1 MHNTVPE
8 HPVVV
13 IGLGDIG
20 GNLASALANA
30 SWPVLGVRRS
40 ASAVS
45 GVPLL
50 QLDARS
56 TSALARLP
64 QRSTAVVVCIT
75 PDDRSV
81 QGYRDS
87 YLAVARA
94 LAEVVASREVGRL
107 YWVGSTSVYGPG
119 TGEDVD
125 EASAPDPQQPRA
137 QVLLGAE
144 QALAESGCPVTVL
157 RLTGVYGP
165 GRNMLLRRVLQGRGA
180 AAQPPQWSNR
190 VHRDDAV
197 AMLAFLLQ
205 QQLAGRTP
213 PSLVLGSD
221 GTPVPRHEVLAWLAQ
236 ALSERGVK
244 VPELVA
250 DSPPEQASGRR
261 VWPRALQELGFQWR
275 YPDYRAGF
283 TAMLD
288 AMVADGSLQALARQA
303 RD

>member
-20 GNLASALANA
+20 GNLASALATLH
-30 SWPVLGVRRS
+30 WPLLGVRRS
-40 ASAVS
+40 AQPIA

-50 QLDARS
+50 QLDAREP
-56 TSALARLP
+56 AGLEQLP
-64 QRSTAVVVCIT
+64 QRLTAVVVCIT

-94 LAEVVASREVGRL
+94 VAGALASRDVGRL

-119 TGEDVD
+119 MGEDVI
-125 EASAPDPQQPRA
+125 ESTPPDPQQPRA
-137 QVLLGAE
+137 QVLLDAE
-144 QALAESGCPVTVL
+144 QALAQAGCPVTVL

-165 GRNMLLRRVLQGRGA
+165 GRTMLLRRVLQGRGV

-197 AMLAFLLQ
+197 AMLRFLLQ
-205 QQLAGRTP
+205 RQLEGSSLP
-213 PSLVLGSD
+213 PLVLGSD

-236 ALSERGVK
+236 ALKERGVQ
-244 VPELVA
+244 VPDLLA
-250 DSPPEQASGRR
+250 DNAPEQASGRR
-261 VWPRALQELGFQWR
+261 VWPHALQQMGFRWR

-288 AMVADGSLQALARQA
+288 AMAADGTLKALGQ
-303 RD
+303 